1 MMEVRRAEAI
11 LQCESSYYE
20 KGNPVAIMFMKSY
33 LLVYNSLAEAL
44 SMQWNLIRYAGVPL

>member
-20 KGNPVAIMFMKSY
+20 KANPPSSY
-33 LLVYNSLAEAL
+33 NVYEIIFISLQLPCRSFEHAVEF
-44 SMQWNLIRYAGVPL
+44 N